1 MPTKLP
7 TLTWAIVA
15 TDLFHWKGSDYLL
28 VVDMYIEIARL
39 STTTSG
45 HQTTNDSLCT
55 TRSTMQAKWFQTIH
69 GPQYASLE
77 LARFSKTHDS
87 PKGSPTKLAVSD
99 TRRVMGKQKGSSG
112 QSRVRALIRR
122 HRDCGS
128 YPSTDQDFCGT
139 VAILQ
144 WS

>member
-28 VVDMYIEIARL
+28 VVDRYIEIARL

-55 TRSTMQAKWFQTIH
+55 TRSTKQSGFRQSMARSMLHWSWLGFPRPMIH
-69 GPQYASLE
+69 P
-77 LARFSKTHDS
+77 
-87 PKGSPTKLAVSD
+87 
-99 TRRVMGKQKGSSG
+99 RV
-112 QSRVRALIRR
+112 
-122 HRDCGS
+122 H
-128 YPSTDQDFCGT
+128 PPN
-139 VAILQ
+139 
-144 WS
+144 